1 MVVKTHC
8 NGRTITGLV
17 VGAVN
22 ARRYFPRDA
31 AMIEL
36 QLDHLLIGCAL
47 APDFWHGHSEIR
59 DPRLGLWLE
68 SKNFKG
74 KPGDGSFPMAMIP
87 SGKNAFRVLPIA
99 VNGRPK
105 IKPAAGP
112 VHPARAP
119 HHVAQGLA
127 VAAAVGARD

>member
-1 MVVKTHC
+1 MYMVVKAHC
-8 NGRTITGLV
+8 NGRAITGLV

-36 QLDHLLIGCAL
+36 QLDHLLIECAL

-74 KPGDGSFPMAMIP
+74 KPGDAPIPLAMIP

-99 VNGRPK
+99 VNGRSRT
-105 IKPAAGP
+105 KPAAS
-112 VHPARAP
+112 HPNPA
-119 HHVAQGLA
+119 
-127 VAAAVGARD
+127 